1 MTIVGEAIGCQVAW
15 PKKFMLVNNEVLI
28 VKNVWSAFQLLLHWS
43 AMSGKCQTAGNSKST
58 LIARRFDDAKP
69 DQLIFVPYNIGYH
82 WVLLVID
89 LSSMIV
95 YSLDS
100 FYHGEINTSLKF
112 GLRIYGITK
121 GMNRKPIWQVVEGS
135 RGNLEGNI

>member
-1 MTIVGEAIGCQVAW
+1 MKELCITC
-15 PKKFMLVNNEVLI
+15 FMLYVSHFHQVLKASNLNRRFAFVNPYVI
-28 VKNVWSAFQLLLHWS
+28 
-43 AMSGKCQTAGNSKST
+43 SGKCQTAGNSKST